1 MSAKSTTGYA
11 MRVILIVVLILE
23 LACLSSSSASLSNGW
38 LNVIVQG
45 TDITTLV
52 NVIERNGG
60 EVTSSLAIIHGVGAK
75 IPKASIQKILTDPAV
90 SRVFPNASVKLA
102 DSNRVPEIP
111 ETDYPQ
117 VVGAEVAWSQR
128 VIGNGIT
135 VAVVDTGFTRHPGLI
150 NPVHRQRQDRIAGWV
165 DFVDGKHYPVDPNGH
180 GTHIAG
186 IIANTQVGPDGDWN
200 GIAPGVRLAG
210 VRVLDENGY
219 GTYEQVIQG
228 IQWVIKN
235 KNKLKIRVM
244 NLSLVAHV
252 QSPYWADPLNQA
264 VMQAWSEGIT
274 VVTAAGNGGPG
285 SMSVGVPGNN
295 PYVITVGAFTDN
307 YTPNDWS
314 DDFIAPFSAAGPTL
328 DGFIK
333 PDIVAPGAH
342 MISSMP
348 PNGVIA
354 RSHEAN
360 RVARTYFS
368 MAGTSQAAG
377 VVSGI
382 AALILS
388 HQPKLT
394 PDQVKYRVLVTAF
407 PWVNLDTDEAIY
419 SMFQQGAGRV
429 NAPDAVFADV
439 TDSANYNLD
448 ISADISS
455 DIHYEGHAYF
465 DETTGEFKL
474 RGDFSD
480 WTGGYGAWA
489 GDYGPW
495 TGGYGAW
502 AGGYGAWAGGYGAWA
517 GGYGLGGRIWA
528 WAGDYGAWAGGYGA
542 WAGGYG
548 AWAGGYGAW
557 ARRIWC
563 LGRIL
568 WGCRICREF
577 TNWLE
582 SMAAGLALTH
592 GQAIGLN
599 LRIKRVP
606 TPTISSLDSFN
617 KALGINTG
625 VHFLAR
631 DIHPEINLPYF
642 TESFL
647 SSSPVQVGARLIVN
661 RTCFPHVVISFIPL
675 SNCYLQ

>member
-1 MSAKSTTGYA
+1 MNAKSITGYA
-11 MRVILIVVLILE
+11 MRIILIVVLILE
-23 LACLSSSSASLSNGW
+23 LACLSSSSTAHSNGW
-38 LNVIVQG
+38 LTVIVQG
-45 TDITTLV
+45 ADLTMLSK
-52 NVIERNGG
+52 VIEQNGG
-60 EVTSSLAIIHGVGAK
+60 EVTSTLTIIGGVGAK
-75 IPKASIQKILTDPAV
+75 IPKASLRNILTDPVV
-90 SRVFPNASVKLA
+90 SRVFPNASVRLA

-111 ETDYPQ
+111 ETDYPE
-117 VVGAEVAWSQR
+117 VVGAEIAWSQR
-128 VIGNGIT
+128 VIGKGIT

-165 DFVDGKHYPVDPNGH
+165 DFVDGKHFPTDPNGH

-200 GIAPGVRLAG
+200 GMAPGVRLAG

-228 IQWVIKN
+228 IQWVVKN
-235 KNKLKIRVM
+235 KNKLRIRVM

-264 VMQAWSEGIT
+264 IMQAWSEGIT
-274 VVTAAGNGGPG
+274 VVTAAGNDGPG

-307 YTPNDWS
+307 YTPYDWS
-314 DDFIAPFSAAGPTL
+314 DDFITPFSAAGPTL

-333 PDIVAPGAH
+333 PDVVAPGAH
-342 MISSMP
+342 MISSMS
-348 PNGVIA
+348 PNSVIA

-388 HQPKLT
+388 HQPDLT
-394 PDQVKYRVLVTAF
+394 PDQVKYRVLATAF
-407 PWVNLDTDEAIY
+407 PWVNIDTTEAVY

-429 NAPDAVFADV
+429 NAPDAVFTDV
-439 TDSANYNLD
+439 TDSANYNMD
-448 ISADISS
+448 ISADISG
-455 DIHYEGHAYF
+455 DIHYEGYAYY
-465 DETTGEFKL
+465 DETTGQFKL

-480 WTGGYGAWA
+480 WAGGYGAWA

-517 GGYGLGGRIWA
+517 GGYGA
-528 WAGDYGAWAGGYGA
+528 WAGGYGAWAGGYGA

-557 ARRIWC
+557 AGGYGAWA
-563 LGRIL
+563 GGYGA
-568 WGCRICREF
+568 WAGSYGDSEFAEKF
-577 TNWLE
+577 TNWRE
-582 SMAAGLALTH
+582 EYGSW
-592 GQAIGLN
+592 IGSY
-599 LRIKRVP
+599 P
-606 TPTISSLDSFN
+606 W
-617 KALGINTG
+617 TG
-625 VHFLAR
+625 NWVEF
-631 DIHPEINLPYF
+631 D
-642 TESFL
+642 
-647 SSSPVQVGARLIVN
+647 G
-661 RTCFPHVVISFIPL
+661 
-675 SNCYLQ
+675 